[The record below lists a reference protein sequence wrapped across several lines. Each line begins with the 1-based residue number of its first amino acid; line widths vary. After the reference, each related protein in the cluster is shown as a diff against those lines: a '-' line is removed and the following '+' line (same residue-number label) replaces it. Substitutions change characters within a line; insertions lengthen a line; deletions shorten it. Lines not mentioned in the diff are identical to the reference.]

1 MYWKKLLNWSKTPVS
16 QKFIL
21 LEGSKVNLRTKK
33 LEDAELDYEWRT
45 DPEIAALD
53 ATVPINISFSNYLAH
68 FEDEIKYPVP
78 WSIKFAIETKGG
90 RMIGNIMYYDIDPID
105 KEAEIGI
112 IIGDKKFLGKGYG
125 PDALKTLL
133 NYIFDTTDM
142 AKLYLHTLTTNKRA
156 QKAFKKIGF
165 IEDRKVRRDGM
176 NFVKLDINRED
187 WQLPG

>member
-1 MYWKKLLNWSKTPVS
+1 
-16 QKFIL
+16 
-21 LEGSKVNLRTKK
+21 
-33 LEDAELDYEWRT
+33 
-45 DPEIAALD
+45 
-53 ATVPINISFSNYLAH
+53 
-68 FEDEIKYPVP
+68 
-78 WSIKFAIETKGG
+78 
-90 RMIGNIMYYDIDPID
+90 MIGNIMYYDIDPID

-176 NFVKLDINRED
+176 NFVKLDIIRED
-187 WQLPG
+187 WQLAG